1 MAEAIIAH
9 PPSGGSSATEVDPH
23 PAWFAEWQR
32 LVDWCNEP
40 GPDDRD
46 MQARPEWHRSLE
58 LKDLIG
64 GTPARTLAETLCQ
77 LRIIRQW
84 CTKESLPN
92 DACDAALSNAMATV
106 ERLSGEGT
114 YA

>member
-32 LVDWCNEP
+32 MVDWCNGPEP
-40 GPDDRD
+40 GNRD
-46 MQARPEWHRSLE
+46 MQDCPEWHRANELE
-58 LKDLIG
+58 DLIG
-64 GTPARTLAETLCQ
+64 GTPAWTLVGALCQ
-77 LRIIRQW
+77 LRIMRQW

-106 ERLSGEGT
+106 ERLAGGQ
-114 YA
+114 AHG